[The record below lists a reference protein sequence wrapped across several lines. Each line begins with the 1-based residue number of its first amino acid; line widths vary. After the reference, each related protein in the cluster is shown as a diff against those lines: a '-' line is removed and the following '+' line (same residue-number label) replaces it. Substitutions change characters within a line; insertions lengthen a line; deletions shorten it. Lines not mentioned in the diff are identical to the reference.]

1 MKRVRFA
8 RAMRSGDGVHIGSIA
23 AGSYGRFD
31 GAVTRDVSLK
41 KRAALGQVVPQPL
54 SSSALPRPPPPAP
67 RPPPTRQ
74 QSGGKLG
81 ASTLRTT
88 PAATAAPAPPRPA
101 ATSARSRVMNDGSSD
116 ARYASI
122 ATIVAFPLRSS
133 NTILSKLSRLV
144 WCVYVP

>member
-41 KRAALGQVVPQPL
+41 KRAALGQVVPHPL

-67 RPPPTRQ
+67 RPPST
-74 QSGGKLG
+74 
-81 ASTLRTT
+81 ASR
-88 PAATAAPAPPRPA
+88 AAESSARPLCAPRPPPPPPRPPRPA
-101 ATSARSRVMNDGSSD
+101 ATSARSRVLTDGASD
-116 ARYASI
+116 ARYASV
-122 ATIVAFPLRSS
+122 ATIVAFP
-133 NTILSKLSRLV
+133 
-144 WCVYVP
+144 